1 MRSIPIIVNPTAG
14 GGRLLRSFADLD
26 EAAHR
31 CGVELDWRHTQQAGH
46 GAELA
51 REAAADSHPLVLAY
65 GGDGTYNEV
74 ARGLLGSD
82 TALGVLPGGTTS
94 VLAYEFGIPR
104 PAPRALESL
113 IIGRDRA
120 MRVGRT
126 DRGEIFLLMLS
137 SGPDVVV
144 LECLDA
150 DLKKIGRSGV
160 ALQAVREFIRF
171 KSMPMVEVAAGG
183 EASTAGWV
191 IIGTSRSYAGPYH
204 ATPGANPF
212 ASTFEMVVQRTVGR
226 RFAVPFALGM
236 PFGRHVRRRD
246 VWRAVVDEV
255 ELRPAGDAPIRYQ
268 LDGDLAG
275 ELPVRASIDPEML
288 LVRLPGAARDP
299 VLTRSTAPAPAG

>member
-14 GGRLLRSFADLD
+14 GGRLLRSFRDLD
-26 EAAHR
+26 AAAHNS
-31 CGVELDWRHTQQAGH
+31 GVTLDWRHTEHAGH

-51 REAAADSHPLVLAY
+51 REAAARGFPLVFAY

-74 ARGLLGSD
+74 ACGLLGTD

-104 PAPRALESL
+104 PASLAIEAL
-113 IIGRDRA
+113 IVGRDRA

-126 DRGEIFLLMLS
+126 DQGEIFLLMVS

-144 LECLDA
+144 LENLDGG
-150 DLKKIGRSGV
+150 LKKIGRAGV
-160 ALQAVREFIRF
+160 ALQALRELARF
-171 KSMPMVEVAAGG
+171 RSLPTFEITAGG
-183 EASTAGWV
+183 TTSQAGWAIV
-191 IIGTSRSYAGPYH
+191 GTSRCYAGPYH

-212 ASTFEMVVQRTVGR
+212 APTFEMVVQRAVGR
-226 RFAVPFALGM
+226 RAAIPFALGM
-236 PFGRHVRRRD
+236 PLGRHLRRRD
-246 VWRAVVDEV
+246 VWRAIVDEV
-255 ELRPAGDAPIRYQ
+255 EFRPLGDRPIRYQ

-275 ELPVRASIDPEML
+275 ELPVRAWIDPESL

-299 VLTRSTAPAPAG
+299 VLTRATAPAPAG

>member
-14 GGRLLRSFADLD
+14 GGRLVRSFRDLD
-26 EAAHR
+26 AAAHN
-31 CGVELDWRHTQQAGH
+31 CGVTLDWRHTEHAGH

-51 REAAADSHPLVLAY
+51 REAAARGFPLVFAY

-104 PAPRALESL
+104 PAPRALKAL
-113 IIGRDRA
+113 MIGRDRA

-126 DRGEIFLLMLS
+126 DRGEIFLLMIS

-144 LECLDA
+144 LENLESG
-150 DLKKIGRSGV
+150 LKKIGRAGV
-160 ALQAVREFIRF
+160 ALQALRELVRFRSLPSF
-171 KSMPMVEVAAGG
+171 EVTAGG
-183 EASTAGWV
+183 TTSKAGWAIV
-191 IIGTSRSYAGPYH
+191 GTSRCYAGPYH

-212 ASTFEMVVQRTVGR
+212 APTFEMVVQRVIGR
-226 RFAVPFALGM
+226 RAAIPFALGM
-236 PFGRHVRRRD
+236 PLGRHVRRRD
-246 VWRAVVDEV
+246 VWRAIIDEV
-255 ELRPAGDAPIRYQ
+255 EFRPLGDRQIRYQ

-275 ELPVRASIDPEML
+275 DLPVRATIDPEML

-299 VLTRSTAPAPAG
+299 VLARTTAPAPAG